1 MNDIKGYGI
10 VLIMSKVKKIIKVLA
25 RKAQGLDRK
34 AKLQEMKRGLLA
46 LNLIVCRQKRD
57 QGFSFMSFEDIDA
70 VDLLLKRASV
80 RR

>member
-1 MNDIKGYGI
+1 MGYYATVIIMN
-10 VLIMSKVKKIIKVLA
+10 KVRKIIKVLA
-25 RKAQGLDRK
+25 RKAKGLDRK
-34 AKLQEMKRGLLA
+34 AKLQEMKRGLMA

-57 QGFSFMSFEDIDA
+57 QRFSFMSFEDIDA